1 MFAISSKLSNH
12 FLRGI
17 LAFGLC
23 SLAFGQQQLG
33 TFRPRGTNNTSTFV
47 DSSQPVEQLG
57 ADDLIGVSV
66 YDAPE
71 LTGKFRVSPDGTIT
85 LPMLK
90 RHVNV
95 AGLYPAQAASVIAD
109 ELRAEDIFVSP
120 VVTVAVVEYRSRP
133 IEVVGSVKLPTTF
146 QATGNMTLLDAIG
159 ICGGLTDSAGPD
171 ILVTKMVSGT
181 PGGDKELTQRISV
194 KQLMDAK
201 DLSLNVPLH
210 GGEQIRVPEAGRV
223 YVVGNVKKPGAFQV
237 HEADTTSVLRAVAL
251 SEGLTPYSAKI
262 AYIYRTEGSMDGKRN
277 EIPVQLAEIV
287 KRKSPDVSLQGGDIL
302 YIPDRPNRRTT
313 DAALKNA
320 LIFGGGVA
328 TALVYAGV
336 R

>member
-1 MFAISSKLSNH
+1 M
-12 FLRGI
+12 
-17 LAFGLC
+17 GLC
-23 SLAFGQQQLG
+23 SLAFGQQQQG
-33 TFRPRGTNNTSTFV
+33 VFRPRGAAGNTNSFV
-47 DSSQPVEQLG
+47 DTSQPVEQLG
-57 ADDLIGVSV
+57 ADDLIGVNV

-90 RHVNV
+90 RHVSV
-95 AGLYPAQAASVIAD
+95 AGLYPAQAASVIQE
-109 ELRAEDIFVSP
+109 ELRTEDIFVTP
-120 VVTVAVVEYRSRP
+120 VVTVAVIEYRSRP

-159 ICGGLTDSAGPD
+159 ICGGLTESAGPD
-171 ILVTKMVSGT
+171 ILVTKIVSGNT
-181 PGGDKELTQRISV
+181 GGGDKELTQRISV

-251 SEGLTPYSAKI
+251 SEGLTPYSAKV
-262 AYIYRTEGSMDGKRN
+262 AYIYRTEGSNDGKRN

-302 YIPDRPNRRTT
+302 YIPDRATRRAM